1 MARTKSFDPDTV
13 LDKAVEVFWSRGFEA
28 ASVEDLV
35 AGTGVNRASLYGTF
49 GDKKDLFLKAI
60 DRYNDHS
67 SIKATAETTAPV
79 RAVLENLFGGLIERS
94 TDGRYAGCLI
104 TNTVAEFG
112 SSDPEILARVRSSLA
127 ERENALDRLLRRGQE
142 EGDVPVNADIR
153 ARARHLLAAIQG
165 IQVISKI
172 NPDPRA
178 LQKIAD
184 EAVES
189 ALR

>member
-1 MARTKSFDPDTV
+1 MARTKSFDPDAV

-35 AGTGVNRASLYGTF
+35 AGTGINRASLYGTF

-79 RAVLENLFGGLIERS
+79 REVLENLFDGLIKRS

-112 SSDPEILARVRSSLA
+112 SSDPDILARVRSSLA

-142 EGDVPVNADIR
+142 EGDVPADADIR
-153 ARARHLLAAIQG
+153 ARARHLLSTIQG

-184 EAVES
+184 EAIES